1 MSTCGL
7 GLITCSRLSGVT
19 GNVLLSIVAGS
30 ALTRYSRP
38 LTGGKRT
45 GVEGVD
51 EGGLVAVV
59 AVGVVVFLQDWV
71 NSKEPAIAAA
81 AGTLEELPS

>member
-1 MSTCGL
+1 
-7 GLITCSRLSGVT
+7 
-19 GNVLLSIVAGS
+19 
-30 ALTRYSRP
+30 
-38 LTGGKRT
+38 
-45 GVEGVD
+45 VEGVD

-81 AGTLEELPS
+81 ASSPAPLRNCRREIKADDPGVSLF